1 MPFAVF
7 TDGGPEFA
15 YLRWLPDAR
24 HTMALAIEDF
34 DDFYPGPGESSNRYD
49 LGALCIERFAV
60 QEPRRGR
67 QGETI

>member
-1 MPFAVF
+1 VLISDEHALARVPFAAF

-34 DDFYPGPGESSNRYD
+34 DDFYPGPG
-49 LGALCIERFAV
+49 
-60 QEPRRGR
+60 
-67 QGETI
+67 